1 MGKTAKEQKER
12 FEKVYKLIDEQYV
25 GMDHQLF
32 RLAWAAVH
40 GHLLG
45 FKSWLLLVAPP
56 STGKTEG
63 VLESI
68 SCLQEVKIID
78 GLTENTLISGMYKAK
93 TPGVLEKAP
102 FGGKETKDGDK
113 TIYSGGDGILVFK
126 DFSTVLSMKRDNRGE
141 LFSQLRRIYDGQLAD
156 NWGTGESKLWSGR
169 VSVIAAS
176 TPAIDNFPTFEQEL
190 GARFLRIRGA
200 RVGRESACKAIE
212 NLGTES
218 KFHAK
223 LHQLMNPIFENALRG
238 NISIKPEQIIQLSG
252 LAELVAVGRG
262 VVAIDRDNEVVR
274 TPDPE
279 GPGRVAKE
287 LATLAKALAALE
299 GRRVVTE
306 KDVIDVC
313 RVALDTLPQNRC
325 KLLLAAVAPENISL
339 SSTDIPRRARERA
352 YDQLHELKLLG
363 NSNPL
368 KLGSKGTELMKDV
381 GIEKLIK
388 KVTK

>member
-56 STGKTEG
+56 STGNTEG

-223 LHQLMNPIFENALRG
+223 LHHLMEPIFAKALRG
-238 NISIKPEQIIQLSG
+238 NISIKEKQINQLSG

-262 VVAIDRDNEVVR
+262 VVVIKDDEVVR

-352 YDQLHELKLLG
+352 YDQLR
-363 NSNPL
+363 
-368 KLGSKGTELMKDV
+368 TEVAQQRKS
-381 GIEKLIK
+381 IEAWKQRNR
-388 KVTK
+388 TNE

>member
-12 FEKVYKLIDEQYV
+12 FDNVYKLIDDQYV

-40 GHLLG
+40 GHRLG
-45 FKSWLLLVAPP
+45 LKSWLLLVAPP

-68 SCLQEVKIID
+68 SCLAEVKVID
-78 GLTENTLISGMYKAK
+78 RLTEHTLISGMYKAK

-102 FGGKETKDGDK
+102 FGGKETRDGDK

-126 DFSTVLSMKRDNRGE
+126 DFSTVSGMKHESRGE
-141 LFSQLRRIYDGQLAD
+141 LFSQLRRIHDGQLAD

-200 RVGRESACKAIE
+200 RVGLESARKAIE

-218 KFHAK
+218 AFHKK
-223 LHQLMNPIFENALRG
+223 LHQLMEPIFANALRQT
-238 NISIKPEQIIQLSG
+238 ISIKTKQTDQLSG

-262 VVAIDRDNEVVR
+262 VVVIKDGEVVK
-274 TPDPE
+274 TPEPE

-299 GRRVVTE
+299 GRRVVLE

-325 KLLLAAVAPENISL
+325 KLLLAAVAPEEIDL
-339 SSTDIPRRARERA
+339 TGTDLPRRAGEWA
-352 YDQLHELKLLG
+352 YEQLYELKLL
-363 NSNPL
+363 SSKKPL
-368 KLGSKGTELMKDV
+368 SLGIRGTEIMNDA
-381 GIEKLIK
+381 GIEKIVMK
-388 KVTK
+388 FTK